1 MKSNYKKIGAFVRQ
15 VSNRNTDLSVTNL
28 KGININKEFMPSV
41 ANING
46 TDLSKYKIVKKGQFA
61 FNPMHVGRDE
71 MLPISLWLEDEP
83 IIVSPAYLVF
93 EIIDKS
99 ILDPKYLMMWCSRSE
114 FDRNCWFTT
123 DSSVRGGFLWED
135 FCNLAIP
142 IPDYSQQSQII
153 NEYQVTSKQIEFK
166 KQYVSLFE
174 DLIKSTY
181 KRWFLEFEFPINSS
195 DMKSSAFKESNGE
208 FVYNELLDMEIPS
221 EWHADSLDTLM
232 DLIDGDRGDNYPSK
246 SQLLKEGYCLFLS
259 TSNVRK
265 NGFNFKDCVFISKEK
280 DKLLRKGKLELH
292 DVVLTT
298 RGTVG
303 NSAFF
308 SEQIKY
314 INIRINSGMIIL
326 RSNQGVHRALFIYC
340 LLQSDHAKNVI
351 NNFLSGSAQPHLPIK
366 DIKKLKF
373 LIPNEQVMVDFT
385 NLIMPIQLQIDIQK
399 NEILNLSNLQ
409 DIILR
414 KMSKLG

>member
-1 MKSNYKKIGAFVRQ
+1 M
-15 VSNRNTDLSVTNL
+15 
-28 KGININKEFMPSV
+28 
-41 ANING
+41 
-46 TDLSKYKIVKKGQFA
+46 
-61 FNPMHVGRDE
+61 
-71 MLPISLWLEDEP
+71 
-83 IIVSPAYLVF
+83 
-93 EIIDKS
+93 
-99 ILDPKYLMMWCSRSE
+99 
-114 FDRNCWFTT
+114 
-123 DSSVRGGFLWED
+123 
-135 FCNLAIP
+135 
-142 IPDYSQQSQII
+142 
-153 NEYQVTSKQIEFK
+153 
-166 KQYVSLFE
+166 FE

-195 DMKSSAFKESNGE
+195 DMKSSTFKESNGE

-221 EWHADSLDTLM
+221 EWHADSLDTLI

-314 INIRINSGMIIL
+314 INIRINSGMVIL

-373 LIPNEQVMVDFT
+373 LIPSEQVMVDFT